1 MHGSYYNIPSN
12 VTIIIVLPEPTMT
25 KENLKQVIL
34 TVSPSKRESLWKMWI
49 PPARMKAIEQ
59 STLEDDQME
68 CFVQYIVTYTPYA
81 VWSEISQRLYEKGER
96 AALEIARSFLQP
108 SSNGGIEP
116 LKLITSLR
124 L

>member
-1 MHGSYYNIPSN
+1 
-12 VTIIIVLPEPTMT
+12 MT

-34 TVSPSKRESLWKMWI
+34 TVSPSNRKSLWKMWI

-59 STLEDDQME
+59 GTLEDDQVE
-68 CFVQYIVTYTPYA
+68 HFVHYIVTYTPYA
-81 VWSEISQRLYEKGER
+81 VWSEISQRLYEKDEG

-116 LKLITSLR
+116 LKLLV
-124 L
+124 